1 MKPMKKIMLLIGLAG
16 ALFAATAVVSAQDA
30 TPPQPPAAT
39 NGDDQGVPPPPPD
52 DATPAPDAPA
62 APVTVATPPP
72 APAAPIPVAAYT
84 PDTNV
89 IIPVPAGVK
98 GLRFNFRN
106 APLEAVLKYMSAA
119 AGFIIH
125 PKTDVTGKVTVWADQ
140 PLDSD
145 EAVKQLTQI
154 LNDNGYTL
162 LAEGRT
168 LTIIR
173 TSDAKTSD
181 IRVLY
186 GADPA
191 QIPKNAEIVT
201 QIIPVHSLNVVQLV
215 KDLQPLEPSD
225 TTITADDAANSLV
238 ITGTQ
243 MSIHRFAEIIKA
255 LDSVNSS
262 AATVKVYPLKYAD
275 SKSLATLITTLF
287 PNPDNANGRGGA
299 SPFGR
304 FRGGGGGGG
313 FGGFNPFGGGAPGG
327 DADSNNGHT
336 PTAKVSAVS
345 DDHGNALV
353 VSAPDSLIPTI
364 DDLVNSVDTPVEDTT
379 MIKVFHLKNADP
391 SEMADLLTSLYPDD
405 TGSTDASRQQPRFGF
420 GGFFGGGGG
429 GRQTGDTPS
438 DRMKKMSH
446 VSAVADKRTSSL
458 VVTAATNVM
467 NDIANMIDDL
477 DSRNDHKMSVH
488 IIPLVNADPIDV
500 QNILQDLYTAPSTSG
515 SSRSG
520 SSTSASTSNPLLNR
534 QTTLL
539 QQQNN
544 TATSSSFGSGSG
556 SGSTGRGF

>member
-16 ALFAATAVVSAQDA
+16 GLFAATAVVSAQDA
-30 TPPQPPAAT
+30 VPSELPAAT
-39 NGDDQGVPPPPPD
+39 TDDQALPPPPAPE
-52 DATPAPDAPA
+52 DAAPAMPA
-62 APVTVATPPP
+62 APVTVTTPPA
-72 APAAPIPVAAYT
+72 APPAPIPVATYT

-89 IIPVPAGVK
+89 VTPVPAGVK
-98 GLRFNFRN
+98 ALRLNFRN

-125 PKTDVTGKVTVWADQ
+125 PKTDVTGKVTVWSDQ
-140 PLDSD
+140 PLTSD
-145 EAVKQLTQI
+145 EAVTLLTRI

-162 LAEGRT
+162 LPEGRT

-173 TSDAKTSD
+173 TSDASKSD
-181 IRVLY
+181 IPVNF

-191 QIPKNAEIVT
+191 QIPKNADIVT
-201 QIIPVHSLNVVQLV
+201 QILPVHSLNVVQLV

-225 TTITADDAANSLV
+225 TTITADDSANSLV

-243 MSIHRFAEIIKA
+243 TSIHRFAEIIKA

-275 SKSLATLITTLF
+275 SKSVATLITTLF
-287 PNPDNANGRGGA
+287 PSPDNANGRGGA

-313 FGGFNPFGGGAPGG
+313 FGGFNPFGGGGGGG
-327 DADSNNGHT
+327 DNSDNNGHT

-364 DDLVNSVDTPVEDTT
+364 DDLVRSVDTAVEDTT
-379 MIKVFHLKNADP
+379 MMRVFHLKNADP

-405 TGSTDASRQQPRFGF
+405 TGSTDASRQGPRFGGF

-438 DRMKKMSH
+438 DRMKKMAH

-458 VVTAATNVM
+458 VVTCGTNIM
-467 NDIANMIDDL
+467 NDIAMMIDDL
-477 DSRNDHKMSVH
+477 DARNDHKMSVH
-488 IIPLVNADPIDV
+488 IIPLVNADPVDV
-500 QNILQDLYTAPSTSG
+500 QTILQDIYPATSTGG
-515 SSRSG
+515 SSRP
-520 SSTSASTSNPLLNR
+520 SSSLTSTSNPLLNR

-544 TATSSSFGSGSG
+544 TATSSSFGSGSSTG
-556 SGSTGRGF
+556 GSTGRGL